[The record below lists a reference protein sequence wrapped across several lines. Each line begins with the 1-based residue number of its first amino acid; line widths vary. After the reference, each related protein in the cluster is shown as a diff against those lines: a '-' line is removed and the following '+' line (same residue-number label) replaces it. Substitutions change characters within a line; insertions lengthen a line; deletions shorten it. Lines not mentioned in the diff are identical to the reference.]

1 MINCK
6 KHMKSCKARSLPRG
20 YYESSKKKGS
30 GHMQCSR
37 RCLTGLAAIPA
48 QAFAGSDTLQAW
60 VPPCACK
67 TPIQYDPRKDKGE
80 ICMSKQTAIM
90 DGNQAAAYIS
100 YAFTEVAG
108 IFPITP
114 SSPMAE
120 YVDEWAANGKKN
132 LFGQPVN
139 VVEMQSEGGAAG
151 TVHGSLQSGAL
162 TTTYTASQG
171 LLLMI
176 PNMYKIAGEMLPG
189 VFHVSAR
196 TLSAHALSIF
206 GDHSDVMSVR
216 NTGFSLL
223 ASSSPQEVM
232 DLGAVAHLSAIHC
245 RMPVLH
251 FFDGFRTS
259 HEIQKIE
266 ALDYEDLRPLVDMD
280 ALKAFR
286 KHSLNPE
293 HPSTRGTTVNPD
305 IFFQCRE
312 ACNEKVAA
320 IPAAVEHYMQEINKL
335 TGRNY
340 HLYDYYGAA
349 DADRIIIVM
358 GSVAETA
365 KETIDYLMAQGEKVG
380 MINVHL
386 YRPFS
391 ADHFLAAVPVTCK
404 RIAVLDRTKEPGAMG
419 EPLYQDICSIYKE
432 KGIPMQIVGGR
443 YGLSSKDTIPGQILS
458 VYENLKAETPKN
470 NFTIGI
476 VDDVTFTS
484 LPLTQEIDTSP
495 EGQTSAEFW
504 GMGSDGTVGAN
515 KNSIKIIGHAT
526 DLYCQ
531 AYFVYDSKKSGG
543 LTQSHLRFGKNPI
556 RSPYLISSA
565 DFVACHNPSYVRQ
578 YDMVKNL
585 KDGGVFLLNCQWDM
599 QGLEENL
606 PASMKRALA
615 AKHARFYTINAID
628 IARNLGLGNRT
639 NTILQASFFKLS
651 GVIPI
656 DQAVTEMKDAIY
668 KSYFKKKGQAVVDMN
683 NASIDHGLNELV
695 EIQIPESWAT
705 AEDAPK
711 EDNSP
716 DFIKEVVSVMNRQEG
731 DVLPVSTMVKYGL
744 EDGTWPA
751 GTSQYEKRGAA
762 VEVPEWDMAKCVQC
776 NMCSYVCPHA
786 AIRPILVT
794 KEEKDASPAGFE
806 TKKALGAGLD
816 KYEYRLQVSPYDCTG
831 CGSCVNCCPAK
842 EKALVMKPLATQ
854 LAEGNNWNYAVNKVE
869 IKKDAVNDKSIKN
882 SQFAKPYFEFS
893 GACAGCGETPY
904 IKLVT
909 QLFGDRMYVA
919 NASGCSSAYG
929 GSTPS
934 SPYCTDKNGHGPA
947 WAMSLFEDNAEYAFG
962 YLLGQEAVKHELV
975 DKVHTLAERGV
986 AREACEA
993 YLEKGNDA
1001 SVSRE
1006 VSDALLAAIADDN
1019 SEEAA
1024 FIRQN
1029 EEFLTKKSVWAFGG
1043 DGWAYDIGYGGLDHV
1058 LASGKDINILVLD
1071 TEVYSNTG
1079 GQASKATATGAVAK
1093 FFAGG
1098 KQTKKKD
1105 LGLMAMSYGYV
1116 YVAQV
1121 AMGADPAQTLK
1132 AIREAEAYDG
1142 PSIIICYCPCI
1153 EHGMKCGMGL
1163 SQKAQKDAVE
1173 AGYWHLYR
1181 YNPDLKDE
1189 GKNPFI
1195 LDSKQPTGDF
1205 QKYLLGQNRYA
1216 SLKLSFPDKADALY
1230 AKAEQDAKE
1239 RLASYENLANQ

>member
-1 MINCK
+1 M
-6 KHMKSCKARSLPRG
+6 
-20 YYESSKKKGS
+20 SKK
-30 GHMQCSR
+30 
-37 RCLTGLAAIPA
+37 I
-48 QAFAGSDTLQAW
+48 
-60 VPPCACK
+60 
-67 TPIQYDPRKDKGE
+67 E
-80 ICMSKQTAIM
+80 IM

-120 YVDEWAANGKKN
+120 YVDDWAANGKKN
-132 LFGQPVN
+132 LFGEPVQ

-151 TVHGSLQSGAL
+151 TVHGSLQAGAL

-216 NTGFSLL
+216 QTGFALL

-245 RMPVLH
+245 RMPFLH

-286 KHSLNPE
+286 AHSLNPE
-293 HPSTRGTTVNPD
+293 HPATRGTTVNPD

-312 ACNEKVAA
+312 GCNQKVDA
-320 IPAAVEHYMQEINKL
+320 IPAAVEQYMEEINKI
-335 TGRNY
+335 TGRKY
-340 HLYDYYGAA
+340 QLFDYYGAT
-349 DADRIIIVM
+349 DADRVIVLM
-358 GSVAETA
+358 GSAAETA
-365 KETIDYLMAQGEKVG
+365 KETVDYLTALGEKVG
-380 MINVHL
+380 LINVHL

-391 ADHFLAAVPVTCK
+391 AKHFLSAVPSTVRK
-404 RIAVLDRTKEPGAMG
+404 MAVLDRTKEPGTMG
-419 EPLYQDICSIYKE
+419 EPLYQDVCSIYKNS
-432 KGIPMQIVGGR
+432 GISMDIVGGR
-443 YGLSSKDTIPGQILS
+443 YGLSSKDTTPGQILS
-458 VYENLKAETPKN
+458 VFENLKLEKSKD

-476 VDDVTFTS
+476 LDDVTNTS
-484 LPLTQEIDTSP
+484 LPAAPEIDTAP
-495 EGQTSAEFW
+495 AGQTSAEFW

-543 LTQSHLRFGKNPI
+543 LTQSHLRFGKKPI
-556 RSPYLISSA
+556 RSPYLIPAA
-565 DFVACHNPSYVRQ
+565 DFVACHTPSYVHK

-585 KDGGVFLLNCQWDM
+585 KEGGTFLLNCQWDLE
-599 QGLEENL
+599 GLEKNL

-615 AKHARFYTINAID
+615 EKHAKFYTINATG
-628 IARNLGLGNRT
+628 IARELGLGSRT
-639 NTILQASFFKLS
+639 NTILQASFFTLT

-656 DQAVTEMKDAIY
+656 EQAVTEMKDAIY
-668 KSYFKKKGQAVVDMN
+668 KTYYKKKGQAVVDMN
-683 NASIDHGLNELV
+683 NASIDHGINELV
-695 EIQIPESWAT
+695 EVSIPEGWLT
-705 AEDAPK
+705 AQDAPVQD
-711 EDNSP
+711 ERP
-716 DFIKEVVSVMNRQEG
+716 AFIREVVDVMNRQEG
-731 DVLPVSTMVKYGL
+731 DSLPVSTMVKYGL

-762 VEVPEWDMAKCVQC
+762 VEVPEWQLDACIQC
-776 NMCSYVCPHA
+776 NQCSFVCPHA
-786 AIRPILVT
+786 AIRPVLLDEEEQKNAPAEFKT
-794 KEEKDASPAGFE
+794 KQAQG
-806 TKKALGAGLD
+806 LGLS
-816 KYEYRLQVSPYDCTG
+816 KYQYRMQVSPYDCTG
-831 CGSCVNCCPAK
+831 CGSCANVCPAK
-842 EKALVMKPLATQ
+842 EKALVMKPLDGQ
-854 LAEGNNWNYAVNKVE
+854 LKEVINWTYAVETVTVKQ
-869 IKKDAVNDKSIKN
+869 DAVSDRTVKN

-934 SPYCTDKNGHGPA
+934 SPYCTDKKGYGPA
-947 WAMSLFEDNAEYAFG
+947 WAMSLFEDNAEYAYG
-962 YLLGQEAVKHELV
+962 YLLGQDAVKRQLMTAV
-975 DKVHTLAERGV
+975 QTLLERGV
-986 AREACEA
+986 AEDACQA
-993 YLEKGNDA
+993 YLKQGEDA
-1001 SVSRE
+1001 AQSRA
-1006 VSDALLAAIADDN
+1006 VSDALLAALENDTSD
-1019 SEEAA
+1019 EAA

-1029 EEFLTKKSVWAFGG
+1029 KEFLTKKSVWAFGG

-1058 LASGKDINILVLD
+1058 LASGRDINVLVMD

-1079 GQASKATATGAVAK
+1079 GQASKSTPEGAIAK
-1093 FFAGG
+1093 FAAGG
-1098 KQTKKKD
+1098 KHTKKKD

-1121 AMGADPAQTLK
+1121 AMGADQNQTLK
-1132 AIREAEAYDG
+1132 AIREAEAYPG
-1142 PSIIICYCPCI
+1142 PSLIIAYCPCI

-1163 SQKAQKDAVE
+1163 SQAEQKKAVE
-1173 AGYWHLYR
+1173 CGYWHLYR
-1181 YNPDLKDE
+1181 YDPRRKEE
-1189 GKNPFI
+1189 GENPFM
-1195 LDSKQPTGDF
+1195 LDSKTPTGDF
-1205 QKYLLGQNRYA
+1205 QKFLLGQNRYA
-1216 SLKLSFPDKADALY
+1216 SLKLSFPDQAAELY
-1230 AKAEQDAKE
+1230 AKAERDAKE
-1239 RLASYENLANQ
+1239 RLESYQALASR

>member
-1 MINCK
+1 MRK
-6 KHMKSCKARSLPRG
+6 KI
-20 YYESSKKKGS
+20 E
-30 GHMQCSR
+30 
-37 RCLTGLAAIPA
+37 
-48 QAFAGSDTLQAW
+48 
-60 VPPCACK
+60 
-67 TPIQYDPRKDKGE
+67 
-80 ICMSKQTAIM
+80 IM
-90 DGNQAAAYIS
+90 DGNQAAAYVS

-120 YVDEWAANGKKN
+120 HVDEWAANGKKN
-132 LFGQPVN
+132 LFGQPVQ

-216 NTGFSLL
+216 STGFSLL

-232 DLGAVAHLSAIHC
+232 DLGAVAHLAAIHC
-245 RMPVLH
+245 RMPFLH

-266 ALDYEDLRPLVDMD
+266 ALDYEELRPLVDVE

-293 HPSTRGTTVNPD
+293 HPATRGTTVNPD

-312 ACNEKVAA
+312 ACNEKVAQ
-320 IPAAVEHYMQEINKL
+320 IPAAVEYYMQELGKI
-335 TGRNY
+335 TGRPH
-340 HLYDYYGAA
+340 HLFDYYGAP
-349 DADRIIIVM
+349 DAERIIVLM
-358 GSVAETA
+358 GSGAETA
-365 KETIDYLMAQGEKVG
+365 KETVDYLTSQGEKVG
-380 MINVHL
+380 LINVHL

-391 ADHFLAAVPVTCK
+391 AEHFLSAVPAACK
-404 RIAVLDRTKEPGAMG
+404 KIAVLDRTKEPGAMG
-419 EPLYQDICSIYKE
+419 EPLYQDICSVYKE
-432 KGIPMQIVGGR
+432 QGIPMDIVGGR
-443 YGLSSKDTIPGQILS
+443 YGLSSKDTTPGQILA
-458 VYENLKAETPKN
+458 VFDNLKQETPKN

-484 LPLTQEIDTSP
+484 LPVTQEIETSP
-495 EGQTSAEFW
+495 AGQTNVEIW

-515 KNSIKIIGHAT
+515 KNSIKIIGHST

-543 LTQSHLRFGKNPI
+543 LTQSHLRFGKEPI
-556 RSPYLISSA
+556 RSPYLVTTA
-565 DFVACHNPSYVRQ
+565 DFVACHTPSYVNK

-585 KDGGVFLLNCQWDM
+585 KEGGTFLLNCQWDM
-599 QGLEENL
+599 EGLEKNL
-606 PASMKRALA
+606 PASMKRSLA
-615 AKHARFYTINAID
+615 AKKVKFYTINAID

-639 NTILQASFFKLS
+639 NTILQAAFFKLT
-651 GVIPI
+651 GVIPVE
-656 DQAVTEMKDAIY
+656 QAVAEMKDAIY
-668 KSYFKKKGQAVVDMN
+668 KTYYKKKGQAVVDMN
-683 NASIDHGLNELV
+683 NASIDHGLNELTA
-695 EIQIPESWAT
+695 ITIPESWA
-705 AEDAPK
+705 DAQDIPV
-711 EDNSP
+711 ESAAP
-716 DFIKEVVSVMNRQEG
+716 AFIQDVVSVMNRQEG
-731 DVLPVSTMVKYGL
+731 DSLPVSTMVKYGL

-751 GTSQYEKRGAA
+751 GTSKYEKRGAA
-762 VEVPEWDMAKCVQC
+762 VEVPVWNAAKCIQC
-776 NMCSYVCPHA
+776 NQCALVCPHA
-786 AIRPILVT
+786 AIRPILLNE
-794 KEEKDASPAGFE
+794 KEEAARPTGFK
-806 TKKALGAGLD
+806 TVAAKGMNG
-816 KYEYRLQVSPYDCTG
+816 KYTYRMQVSPYDCTG
-831 CGSCVNCCPAK
+831 CGSCANVCLAK
-842 EKALVMKPLATQ
+842 DNALTMVPLAGQ
-854 LAEGNNWNYAVNKVE
+854 LKEAENWTFAVEEVE
-869 IKKDAVNDKSIKN
+869 IKKDAVSPKNVKS

-904 IKLVT
+904 IKLVS

-934 SPYCTDKNGHGPA
+934 SPYCTDKKGFGPA
-947 WAMSLFEDNAEYAFG
+947 WAMSLFEDNAEYAYGF
-962 YLLGQEAVKHELV
+962 LLGQDAVKRQLIEHV
-975 DKVHTLAERGV
+975 QALAESGIAV
-986 AREACEA
+986 DACNA
-993 YLEKGNDA
+993 YLEKGSDSA
-1001 SVSRE
+1001 YSRA
-1006 VSDALLAAIADDN
+1006 VSDALLAAIEHDPSDAAIFIREN
-1019 SEEAA
+1019 SEY
-1024 FIRQN
+1024 
-1029 EEFLTKKSVWAFGG
+1029 LTKKSVWAFGG

-1058 LASGKDINILVLD
+1058 LASGKNINVLVLD

-1079 GQASKATATGAVAK
+1079 GQSSKSTAAGAVAK
-1093 FFAGG
+1093 FSAGG
-1098 KQTKKKD
+1098 KTTKKKD
-1105 LGLMAMSYGYV
+1105 LGMMAMSYGYV

-1121 AMGADPAQTLK
+1121 AMGADPNQTLK

-1142 PSIIICYCPCI
+1142 PSIVIAYCPCI

-1163 SQKAQKDAVE
+1163 SQLEEKKAVE

-1181 YNPDLKDE
+1181 YNPDLKAA
-1189 GKNPFI
+1189 GKNPFV
-1195 LDSKQPTGDF
+1195 LDSKEPTGDF

-1216 SLKLSFPDKADALY
+1216 SLKLSFPEKAEALY
-1230 AKAEQDAKE
+1230 AKAESDAKE
-1239 RLASYENLANQ
+1239 RLESYQNLAHSSL

>member
-1 MINCK
+1 MADSIAK
-6 KHMKSCKARSLPRG
+6 KIEL
-20 YYESSKKKGS
+20 
-30 GHMQCSR
+30 
-37 RCLTGLAAIPA
+37 
-48 QAFAGSDTLQAW
+48 
-60 VPPCACK
+60 
-67 TPIQYDPRKDKGE
+67 
-80 ICMSKQTAIM
+80 M

-132 LFGQPVN
+132 LFGQPVE

-216 NTGFSLL
+216 NTGFALL

-232 DLGAVAHLSAIHC
+232 DLGAVSHLSAIHC
-245 RMPVLH
+245 RMPFLH

-266 ALDYEDLRPLVDMD
+266 ALDYEALRPLVDMD
-280 ALKAFR
+280 AMKAFR
-286 KHSLNPE
+286 KNALNPE
-293 HPSTRGTTVNPD
+293 HPATRGTTVNPD

-312 ACNEKVAA
+312 ACNEAVAK
-320 IPAAVEHYMQEINKL
+320 IPAAVEHYMEEINKI
-335 TGRNY
+335 TGRDY
-340 HLYDYYGAA
+340 HLFDYYGAP
-349 DADRIIIVM
+349 DAERVIVLM
-358 GSVAETA
+358 GSAAETA
-365 KETIDYLMAQGEKVG
+365 KETVDYLLAQGEKVG
-380 MINVHL
+380 LVNVHL

-391 ADHFLAAVPVTCK
+391 AEHFLKAVPATAK
-404 RIAVLDRTKEPGAMG
+404 KMAVLDRTKEPGAMG
-419 EPLYQDICSIYKE
+419 EPLYQDVCSIYKN
-432 KGIPMQIVGGR
+432 KGIPMDIVGGR
-443 YGLSSKDTIPGQILS
+443 YGLSSKDTTPGQILA
-458 VYENLKAETPKN
+458 VYENLKADTPKHD
-470 NFTIGI
+470 FTIGI
-476 VDDVTFTS
+476 VDDVTHTS
-484 LPLTQEIDTSP
+484 LPVAKEIKTAP
-495 EGQTSAEFW
+495 EGQTNVEIW

-515 KNSIKIIGHAT
+515 KNSIKIIGHTT

-543 LTQSHLRFGKNPI
+543 LTQSHLRFGKSPI
-556 RSPYLISSA
+556 RSPYLVDDA
-565 DFVACHNPSYVRQ
+565 DFVACHTPSYVNK

-585 KDGGVFLLNCQWDM
+585 KEGGTFLLNCIWDM
-599 QGLEENL
+599 DGLEKNL

-615 AKHARFYTINAID
+615 EKKAKFYTINATD

-639 NTILQASFFKLS
+639 NTILQAAFFKLT

-668 KSYFKKKGQAVVDMN
+668 KTYYKKKGQAVVDMN
-683 NASIDHGLNELV
+683 NASIDHGINELNE
-695 EIQIPESWAT
+695 ITIPQSWLN
-705 AEDAPK
+705 AEDAPV

-716 DFIKEVVSVMNRQEG
+716 AFIKEVVAVMNRQEG
-731 DVLPVSTMVKYGL
+731 DSLPVSIMKKYGL

-751 GTSQYEKRGAA
+751 GTSKYEKRGAA
-762 VEVPEWDMAKCVQC
+762 VDVPEWNISACIQC
-776 NMCSYVCPHA
+776 NQCALVCPHA
-786 AIRPILVT
+786 AIRPILLDENEA
-794 KEEKDASPAGFE
+794 KMAPAGFE

-816 KYEYRLQVSPYDCTG
+816 KYQYRMQVSPYDCTG
-831 CGSCVNCCPAK
+831 CGSCANVCPAK
-842 EKALVMKPLATQ
+842 EKALVMKPLDCQ
-854 LAEGNNWNYAVNKVE
+854 LKEAPNWTYAVEEVS
-869 IKKDAVNDKSIKN
+869 IKKDAVNAKTVKN

-904 IKLVT
+904 IKLIT
-909 QLFGDRMYVA
+909 QLYGDRMYIT

-934 SPYCTDKNGHGPA
+934 SPYCTDKKGFGPA
-947 WAMSLFEDNAEYAFG
+947 WAMSLFEDNAEYAYG
-962 YLLGQEAVKHELV
+962 YLLGQDAIKRQLV
-975 DKVHTLAERGV
+975 DKVQLLSERGV
-986 AREACEA
+986 AKEACEA
-993 YLEKGNDA
+993 YLEKGMD
-1001 SVSRE
+1001 VEYSRQ
-1006 VSDALLAAIADDN
+1006 VSDDLLAAIAGDT
-1019 SEEAA
+1019 SEEAE

-1029 EEFLTKKSVWAFGG
+1029 KEFLTKKSVWAFGG

-1058 LASGKDINILVLD
+1058 LASGKDINILVMD

-1079 GQASKATATGAVAK
+1079 GQSSKATAAGAIAK
-1093 FFAGG
+1093 FAASG
-1098 KQTKKKD
+1098 KDTKKKD
-1105 LGLMAMSYGYV
+1105 LGMMAMSYGYV

-1121 AMGADPAQTLK
+1121 AMGADPNQTLK
-1132 AIREAEAYDG
+1132 AIREAEAYPG
-1142 PSIIICYCPCI
+1142 PSIVIAYCPCI
-1153 EHGMKCGMGL
+1153 EHGMKCGMSL
-1163 SQKAQKDAVE
+1163 SQAEQKKAVE

-1181 YNPDLKDE
+1181 FDPQRKAQGL
-1189 GKNPFI
+1189 NPFV
-1195 LDSKQPTGDF
+1195 LDSKEPTGDF
-1205 QKYLLGQNRYA
+1205 QKFLLGQNRYA
-1216 SLKLSFPDKADALY
+1216 SLRLSFPEKADELY
-1230 AKAEQDAKE
+1230 AKAERDAKE
-1239 RLASYENLANQ
+1239 RLESYKTLANK